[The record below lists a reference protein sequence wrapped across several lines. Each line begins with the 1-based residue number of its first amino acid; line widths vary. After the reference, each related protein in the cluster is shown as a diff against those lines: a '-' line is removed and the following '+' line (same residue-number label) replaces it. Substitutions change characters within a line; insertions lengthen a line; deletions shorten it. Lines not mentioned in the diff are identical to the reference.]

1 MVIYATWTRFTLDF
15 FHDRLIAVT
24 VSRHRQMLA
33 SYKRR
38 TAVWWYVATFQ
49 RRRAAYHRMVA
60 VALINGSTVTDQ
72 LLPMSSRC
80 VRELR

>member
-1 MVIYATWTRFTLDF
+1 
-15 FHDRLIAVT
+15 
-24 VSRHRQMLA
+24 MLA

-38 TAVWWYVATFQ
+38 TAAWCYVATFQ

-60 VALINGSTVTDQ
+60 VALINESTVTRQ
-72 LLPMSSRC
+72 PLPVSSRC